1 MSGPR
6 VGIIG
11 AGQLGRMLALAAYPL
26 GIHCR
31 FLDTSAD
38 SPGGQLA
45 PIRVAALDDATAV
58 AALAHEVDVLTFDIE
73 NVSVAV
79 LEAAASIVP
88 VLPDPRI
95 VALGQDRLAEKR
107 LFATLG
113 MPTAPHVAV
122 DSAADLAAAPG
133 RLGWP
138 IVLKARRLGYDGR
151 GQRVAQ
157 SEAELRKAWD
167 ELGRPPALAEGW
179 VAFERE
185 LSLIAARGAA
195 DEIRFYPLTE
205 NRHRHGQLDTSIAPY
220 GDSALQAKAESWMRA
235 MLRQHD
241 YRGVLTIEFFLTSDG
256 LVANEI
262 APRVHNS
269 GHWTI
274 EGAETSQFENHLRA
288 ILGLPL
294 GATATRGVVAM
305 KNLIGRMPPHE
316 QLLAIDGLH
325 LHDYGKEP
333 RPGRKLGHVTLL
345 DRDRS
350 ALTARLAALEAGL
363 ESLQGS
369 GARAA
374 GA

>member
-45 PIRVAALDDATAV
+45 PIRVAALDDAAAV
-58 AALAHEVDVLTFDIE
+58 AALAREVDVLTFDIE
-73 NVSVAV
+73 NVSTAV
-79 LEAAASIVP
+79 LEAAVPIVP
-88 VLPDPRI
+88 VRPGPEI

-107 LFATLG
+107 LFASLG
-113 MPTAPHVAV
+113 MPTAPHAAV
-122 DSAADLAAAPG
+122 DSIADLAAAPG
-133 RLGWP
+133 RLGLP

-151 GQRVAQ
+151 GQRIARN
-157 SEAELRKAWD
+157 EAELRSAWD
-167 ELGRPPALAEGW
+167 DLGRPPAIAEGW

-185 LSLIAARGAA
+185 VSLIGARGAG

-205 NRHRHGQLDTSIAPY
+205 NRHRDGQLDVSIAPY
-220 GDSALQAKAESWMRA
+220 VDTALQAKAESWMSA
-235 MLRQHD
+235 MLRQHA
-241 YRGVLTIEFFLTSDG
+241 YRGVLTIEFFLTADG
-256 LVANEI
+256 LIAKEI

-294 GATATRGVVAM
+294 GATAARGVVAM
-305 KNLIGRMPPHE
+305 KNLIGRIPPCE
-316 QLLAIDGLH
+316 QLLAVDGLH

-350 ALTARLAALEAGL
+350 ALLARLAALEARL
-363 ESLQGS
+363 DSL
-369 GARAA
+369 
-374 GA
+374 